1 MTVEKPDHIPDLF
14 GGSNTGPD
22 DLLNL
27 IATRDRML
35 QLSQERNI
43 YTKKIIYI
51 LLSVIISILIITIS
65 LFRLYNKK

>member
-1 MTVEKPDHIPDLF
+1 MTVETADHKPELF
-14 GGSNTGPD
+14 DDSNTGSD
-22 DLLNL
+22 NLLNL

>member
-1 MTVEKPDHIPDLF
+1 MTVETSTHTSVLF
-14 GGSNTGPD
+14 DDSNTGSD
-22 DLLNL
+22 NLLNL